1 MSFQLAPVD
10 GLDIDQL
17 AEMANTFA
25 AKCQKAAQQTVK
37 DAAICGNALNEA
49 KSRVAHGEWL
59 GWIGKNFD
67 YSRQT
72 AAAYMI
78 LAANVKR
85 FTFEPE
91 SIREAMKLIAEQP
104 AEESERPIVP
114 RAERKIGRVE
124 VDKVGQSVVQA
135 DRAKDDDPNPAPK
148 TNTNHSPATAKAKE
162 ADRPAPAVVTP
173 EIVDEPL
180 PATVDPVQEWIRSH
194 SLGDL
199 VSAVVDQLEG
209 DVAKRKA
216 AAELRKLADKLD
228 PPKTDK
234 TPSKSQLIAMIPDDW
249 APELQRAAA
258 DWAEYKQ
265 ARAKGER
272 IQTVRAWELALE
284 QFTTLPSKDVISK
297 VNKAIENSWKGWN
310 HDSKTGNGSGTGKV
324 TTGRIKP
331 TADEPKITYV

>member
-1 MSFQLAPVD
+1 
-10 GLDIDQL
+10 
-17 AEMANTFA
+17 
-25 AKCQKAAQQTVK
+25 
-37 DAAICGNALNEA
+37 
-49 KSRVAHGEWL
+49 
-59 GWIGKNFD
+59 
-67 YSRQT
+67 
-72 AAAYMI
+72 
-78 LAANVKR
+78 
-85 FTFEPE
+85 
-91 SIREAMKLIAEQP
+91 
-104 AEESERPIVP
+104 
-114 RAERKIGRVE
+114 
-124 VDKVGQSVVQA
+124 
-135 DRAKDDDPNPAPK
+135 
-148 TNTNHSPATAKAKE
+148 
-162 ADRPAPAVVTP
+162 VVTP
-173 EIVDEPL
+173 EIVEEPA
-180 PATVDPVQEWIRSH
+180 PVAVDPVQEWIRSH

-199 VSAVVDQLEG
+199 VSAVVDHLEG

-310 HDSKTGNGSGTGKV
+310 HDSKTGNGNITGKV

>member
-1 MSFQLAPVD
+1 MSEL
-10 GLDIDQL
+10 
-17 AEMANTFA
+17 TFA
-25 AKCQKAAQQTVK
+25 SLTIEARTEVIKEAMESTAWALEKSEKELEFLRLRLEEQKAALGHGNWLPWIKETFGGDDSAVRKIQRFLQKPNTTVLTYLPDDSK
-37 DAAICGNALNEA
+37 
-49 KSRVAHGEWL
+49 
-59 GWIGKNFD
+59 
-67 YSRQT
+67 
-72 AAAYMI
+72 
-78 LAANVKR
+78 
-85 FTFEPE
+85 P
-91 SIREAMKLIAEQP
+91 
-104 AEESERPIVP
+104 PIVP
-114 RAERKIGRVE
+114 RAERKTGRVE
-124 VDKVGQSVVQA
+124 VHKVGQTVVQA
-135 DRAKDDDPNPAPK
+135 DPANQAKDDDPNPAPK
-148 TNTNHSPATAKAKE
+148 TNTLHKPATAKAKE
-162 ADRPAPAVVTP
+162 ADRPVPAVVTP
-173 EIVDEPL
+173 EIVDEPE
-180 PATVDPVQEWIRSH
+180 PVAVDPVQEWIRSH

-284 QFTTLPSKDVISK
+284 QFTTLPSKEVISK

-310 HDSKTGNGSGTGKV
+310 HDSKTGNGNGNGKV